1 MEDARRSKTLAIF
14 DLCVCNSGNLRG
26 PFGFLFVFKNAGA
39 RGIHDVPIRAVCN
52 EAKRLWMGGEGRS
65 PSCTWFCERC
75 NYLPLVGFQA
85 VAE

>member
-52 EAKRLWMGGEGRS
+52 EANGCGWEGKADH
-65 PSCTWFCERC
+65 
-75 NYLPLVGFQA
+75 LPVPGF
-85 VAE
+85 VSVVTTFHS